1 MFLTR
6 DLRNRLIALLMPQ
19 MGNDTREAHLQAA
32 LLGHPVLNRIDTDG
46 ANYEFT
52 SHLVDRINQHC
63 DPPDMIRLLEMVRGA
78 SHSPPPCV

>member
-19 MGNDTREAHLQAA
+19 MSNDTREAHLQTA
-32 LLGHPVLNRIDTDG
+32 LLGHHVLDRIDRDG

-52 SHLVDRINQHC
+52 HHLIQRIDTHC

-78 SHSPPPCV
+78 SHSPPPIA